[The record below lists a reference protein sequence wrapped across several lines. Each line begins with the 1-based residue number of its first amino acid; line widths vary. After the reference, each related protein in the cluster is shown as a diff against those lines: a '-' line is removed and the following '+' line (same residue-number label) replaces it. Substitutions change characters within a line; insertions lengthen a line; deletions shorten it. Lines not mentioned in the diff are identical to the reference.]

1 MVEWVEFSKEELKGC
16 ERATR
21 NMEKGGACYL
31 HGDTDRRTRHRR
43 VMAPTEITVLVKA
56 KQEKVKANAT
66 SVFAPPLQ

>member
-1 MVEWVEFSKEELKGC
+1 MKELPETWRR
-16 ERATR
+16 EVHVDR
-21 NMEKGGACYL
+21 
-31 HGDTDRRTRHRR
+31 DTDRRTRHRR